1 MLDSTADYSW
11 LPDISAAGQLV
22 SNQKPKTNLLSW
34 STMFLLSQGMCM
46 TKIYNPH
53 LETDKY
59 MSLCLNFQWKC
70 LTMSF
75 KLTKGTQGQTNF
87 TFQNPCNKHL
97 ISLWHTAINVSS
109 GVVKIST
116 TGTKHWTP
124 ITPLTWSR
132 FLLHK
137 QLLCLHSWCEDIY
150 QLTNGIHGYCHLSS
164 VPYLWIY

>member
-53 LETDKY
+53 LATDKL
-59 MSLCLNFQWKC
+59 MFLCLKFQWKC

-87 TFQNPCNKHL
+87 TFQNPGNKHL

-109 GVVKIST
+109 GVVT
-116 TGTKHWTP
+116 TSQNIHNRNQTLNTNHP
-124 ITPLTWSR
+124 INMKPFPVTQAIT
-132 FLLHK
+132 LLA
-137 QLLCLHSWCEDIY
+137 
-150 QLTNGIHGYCHLSS
+150 
-164 VPYLWIY
+164 